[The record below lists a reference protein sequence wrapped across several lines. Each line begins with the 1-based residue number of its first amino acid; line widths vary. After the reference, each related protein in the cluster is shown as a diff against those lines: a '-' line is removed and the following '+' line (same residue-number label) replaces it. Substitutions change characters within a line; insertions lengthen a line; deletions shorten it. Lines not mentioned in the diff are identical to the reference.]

1 MTETRDSGAP
11 WLGSVPASWEV
22 LPAKRLFWNPR
33 EREREDDELLTPSQ
47 KFGVLPQEEFMRV
60 SGSRVVMAN
69 SDSGSGVHVEEGD
82 FISHLRSFQGGLEY
96 SGYTGKVSPAYTVL
110 RPSRQINPGYYKHLF
125 KSSMYVQALQTTTDQ
140 LRDGQSIR
148 YQQFGQIPLP
158 LPPLDEQRRIA
169 DHLDREIE
177 KIDAL
182 VAQLGALR
190 ESVQARFYRFVRSLV
205 FGESVKNRS
214 KAGSNFEAAGGV
226 PENWIID
233 KASRLFRASKGTRG
247 AELTVNYCAEN
258 EGDFPVF
265 SGQTERDGV
274 MGFIDS
280 YEFDSGKDEWLFTTT
295 VGAKAMSLRRVQGR
309 FSLSQNCM
317 IIRNQKPDR
326 INTGFAFHYLSV
338 LFALKRNELSEH
350 MQASFRMGDLYEMWL
365 MFPGLEE
372 QKKIV
377 QIADAEAESTAR
389 IWSLIDAV
397 KKLLL
402 ERKQTLVT
410 QFVTGLGGTSGDG
423 PAQ

>member
-1 MTETRDSGAP
+1 MNKMKA
-11 WLGSVPASWEV
+11 WQGSIA
-22 LPAKRLFWNPR
+22 
-33 EREREDDELLTPSQ
+33 
-47 KFGVLPQEEFMRV
+47 
-60 SGSRVVMAN
+60 
-69 SDSGSGVHVEEGD
+69 
-82 FISHLRSFQGGLEY
+82 ISEHRGI
-96 SGYTGKVSPAYTVL
+96 VSPAYFVFEVSKSVY
-110 RPSRQINPGYYKHLF
+110 SRYIHFLMRSAPLVAAYNRISKG
-125 KSSMYVQALQTTTDQ
+125 V
-140 LRDGQSIR
+140 RVGQWDLEPQEFR
-148 YQQFGQIPLP
+148 KIPIL
-158 LPPLDEQRRIA
+158 LPPLEEQRRIA
-169 DHLDREIE
+169 AHLDREIQQ
-177 KIDAL
+177 IDVL
-182 VAQLGALR
+182 LTQLGAIR
-190 ESVQARFYRFVRSLV
+190 ASGQARFYRSVRSLV

-389 IWSLIDAV
+389 IRSLIDAV